1 MNVSLNGKMQTTAG
15 NVSVTCILC
24 KPPPLSLIFFSYSFI
39 YTLLSSSPVHVC
51 NWRCVINTHCL
62 GGTGIIKR
70 LARKGREDRGGK
82 NKKESGD
89 QRVNVG

>member
-1 MNVSLNGKMQTTAG
+1 MS
-15 NVSVTCILC
+15 
-24 KPPPLSLIFFSYSFI
+24 LSLAFCASPLHYRSSFFSYSFI
-39 YTLLSSSPVHVC
+39 YTLLSSSSVHVC